1 MATSY
6 RSRFISVLRSNERT
20 MTGLFSALAAS
31 CAQEVTRRANAA
43 GNVPRQATFEIQQ
56 AVGDHIVRFFLGR
69 DGAGVRNPFATLP
82 DGSILPL
89 SPYMRA
95 LWASVQAAVRIPV
108 EQHAAI
114 MQRRLPADI
123 AVVMKMAHGNPFTRA
138 RAMVK
143 EQFRPNPLARY
154 DPPHTWID
162 PNGYRLADR
171 IWNTSSITRM
181 RLNSFL
187 DEVIREGRG
196 AVTIAQNLED
206 FLVPGRS
213 LIRTQTPY
221 PAPYGTDVSFDAM
234 RIARTE
240 ITRAHARAAEVS
252 AAMNPFVEGIAV
264 RLSGSHPR
272 PDICDEAAAT
282 GPWPKDA
289 IPLQYQVPLHPHC
302 LCSYQYVMISD
313 PQKELDRLRDD
324 IRSARREL
332 IDLVGPLL
340 VEEFTQMLLR
350 DYGIIAQRMPEA
362 LAA

>member
-6 RSRFISVLRSNERT
+6 RSRFISTLRQNERT
-20 MTGLFSALAAS
+20 MTELFSALAAS
-31 CAQEVTRRANAA
+31 CAAEVNRRADTS

-56 AVGDHIVRFFLGR
+56 AIGDHIARFFLGR
-69 DGAGVRNPFATLP
+69 DSAGIRNPFAILP
-82 DGSILPL
+82 DGSVFPL

-95 LWASVQAAVRIPV
+95 LWASIQAATRLPV

-114 MQRRLPADI
+114 MQRRLPPELL
-123 AVVMKMAHGNPFTRA
+123 VVFRSAHGNPFA
-138 RAMVK
+138 RAGAMVR

-154 DPPHTWID
+154 DPPHLWVD
-162 PNGYRLADR
+162 PNGYRLSDR
-171 IWNTSSITRM
+171 IWNTSSTTRN
-181 RLNSFL
+181 RLNLFL
-187 DEVIREGRG
+187 DEVIRDGRG
-196 AVTIAQNLED
+196 AASIARELEQ

-213 LIRTQTPY
+213 LVRTR
-221 PAPYGTDVSFDAM
+221 APYGTDASADAM

-264 RLSGSHPR
+264 RLSGSHPH
-272 PDICDEAAAT
+272 PDICDEAAAA

-324 IRSARREL
+324 IRAARREL
-332 IDLVGPLL
+332 VDLVGPLL
-340 VEEFTQMLLR
+340 TQQFVMMLLSDR
-350 DYGIIAQRMPEA
+350 RERQQEQPME